1 MIRNPPRFVRTHSTS
16 SAVDTVIF
24 EYESVVA
31 HTRFVFFC
39 VLFFCVLF
47 FLRVVFLC
55 VLFFCVLFF
64 FLSRVPGFV
73 LRFTSKFLEA
83 TICEGLRSPV
93 PDPLELR
100 WRMRQDGGQ
109 NKITRKRMALVE
121 VGGKLNS
128 Y

>member
-1 MIRNPPRFVRTHSTS
+1 MAIRDKE
-16 SAVDTVIF
+16 SAQVCSYTFNVIYRRHCVIF
-24 EYESVVA
+24 EYESLVA

-39 VLFFCVLF
+39 VLFF
-47 FLRVVFLC
+47 LRVI
-55 VLFFCVLFF
+55 F

-73 LRFTSKFLEA
+73 LRFTSKFLDA

-100 WRMRQDGGQ
+100 WRLQQDGGQ